1 MMPTL
6 LNLGHSSQLVLFG
19 LDTAGGSPCYVYFNF
34 KLTVCQ
40 FLPCEFCLY
49 FRFFFRELFTMSFLL
64 TSFLLICFMIY
75 YIVYDYLALAHLAV
89 CMVCAHDSLSV
100 LSCEFYESVVRFLFL
115 LLVIHL
121 ARRMKYL
128 PVVWNCSVC
137 GIPVF

>member
-1 MMPTL
+1 MYILISNL
-6 LNLGHSSQLVLFG
+6 LYANFYHVSF
-19 LDTAGGSPCYVYFNF
+19 VYIFD
-34 KLTVCQ
+34 
-40 FLPCEFCLY
+40 
-49 FRFFFRELFTMSFLL
+49 FFFRELFTMSFLL

-115 LLVIHL
+115 LLVIRL

-137 GIPVF
+137 GIPV